1 MRRTFVIVISAC
13 LVLTST
19 SVLVGTAGAAPAPQA
34 KWTVMVY
41 MSGDNNLEDFI
52 AKDLELELAAIGSS
66 ASVQVV
72 ALADRGPGYDRSH
85 GDWQT
90 TKLFHVTPGMTANP
104 GSEVADWGERD
115 MGSPQTLLDF
125 VSWSKTNYPANH
137 YALYFWGHG
146 WSWHPGVVME
156 DDTNA
161 DALDYHEMKPIM
173 NSLGFMDVVGYDG
186 CNMAS
191 IEIASLW
198 HGHATALAASQEWVG
213 WDGIE
218 YDSVL
223 AQLAAN
229 PNMTADQVAVATAQS
244 AANEK
249 TFSAVAVDARWD
261 TLRSA
266 VDAFGTA
273 MKNGA
278 AANRSAMTKAFANT
292 RSMWQAPVDLDLYD
306 MAFEMNSRVSD
317 ATIKAKAQAVMAAM
331 GPIVLFERHVSQ
343 YADAHGI
350 TIFHISKASQKT
362 TSWINWS
369 YYPNTDWAATTQW
382 DEFLNA
388 WAV

>member
-1 MRRTFVIVISAC
+1 
-13 LVLTST
+13 
-19 SVLVGTAGAAPAPQA
+19 
-34 KWTVMVY
+34 MVY

-72 ALADRGPGYDRSH
+72 ALADRGPGYDKSH

-125 VSWSKTNYPANH
+125 VSWSKTNYPADH

-161 DALDYHEMKPIM
+161 DTLDYHEMKPIM

-223 AQLAAN
+223 AKLAAD

-244 AANEK
+244 ATNEK

-278 AANRSAMTKAFANT
+278 AANRSSMTKAFANT